1 MSGSALAESV
11 RANFPFACLFRVR
24 YSEID
29 GQQIVFNAHYLTWFD
44 TALGELFRHLGVV
57 YGEAREGADPIDF
70 HTVRNLI
77 DYHAPVRFDE
87 VVAVCCRLG
96 RIGRSSVTFE
106 MAIFARDDETP
117 RATGQVVWVCAGV
130 GDHASKPIPDDM
142 RARFEALN
150 TAAPVEVDPVRV

>member
-150 TAAPVEVDPVRV
+150 TAAQVEVDPVRV

>member
-1 MSGSALAESV
+1 MKELSLAETS
-11 RANFPFACLFRVR
+11 RADYPFACLFRVR

-44 TALGELFRHLGVV
+44 TALGELFRYLGIV
-57 YGEAREGADPIDF
+57 YGTARDGADPVDF

-87 VVAVCCRLG
+87 VVAVSCRLG
-96 RIGRSSVTFE
+96 RLGRSSVTFE
-106 MAIFARDDETP
+106 LAIFARGDEAP

-130 GDHASKPIPDDM
+130 GDHASRPIPDDM

-150 TAAPVEVDPVRV
+150 GETPIEVDPVRI